1 MTWKTLERKHWK
13 GQVPYDVLQPCP
25 QWQDGL
31 DMCLAPFHG
40 LLFNYLFIQTLSQT
54 YHIH

>member
-13 GQVPYDVLQPCP
+13 GQVPYDVLQPFP